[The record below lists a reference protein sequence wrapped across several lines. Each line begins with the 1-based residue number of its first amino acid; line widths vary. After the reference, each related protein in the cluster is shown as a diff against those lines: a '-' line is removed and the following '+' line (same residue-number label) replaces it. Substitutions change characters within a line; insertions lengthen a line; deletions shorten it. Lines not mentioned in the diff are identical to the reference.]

1 MKQSVVGI
9 DLGGT
14 KIRFGLVSPQDEIIA
29 VRQIPTNA
37 HEGPTAVVSRMAA
50 AVEDLAAA
58 LPPNQS
64 IAAIGICSPG
74 PVDHTTGTLVDPPN
88 LQGLH
93 HTPLRA
99 LLSTRLGIP
108 VVVEHDAKAAA
119 LGDFYFGAGKGSS
132 SMVFVVVGTGV
143 GAAIIVD
150 GQLYRGAHNSA
161 GEIGHTT
168 LDRHGELC
176 SCGSH
181 GCVETYMSGPWLARR
196 YQRAAAQSAHPNPDL
211 TGSDVAHRAAAGD
224 PIAVAVLEEAGD
236 ALGAAIAT
244 MAMMIDVDLYVI
256 GGSVAKAGDLLL
268 APARRAAPQYSH
280 ASVGARLRILPTALH
295 DDGPILGCAWLARQ
309 LAAQGLL

>member
-1 MKQSVVGI
+1 MEKWVVGI

-14 KIRFGLVSPQDEIIA
+14 KIRAGLVSPQDKIVA

-37 HEGPTAVVSRMAA
+37 HEGPAAVVTRMAA
-50 AVEDLAAA
+50 AVEELAAQ
-58 LPPNQS
+58 LPAGQR
-64 IAAIGICSPG
+64 IAALGICSPG

-93 HTPLRA
+93 HTPLRQ
-99 LLSTRLGIP
+99 LLSARLGTP
-108 VVVEHDAKAAA
+108 VVIEHDAKAAA
-119 LGDFYFGAGKGSS
+119 LGDYYFGAGKGSR

-143 GAAIIVD
+143 GAALIVD

-168 LDRHGELC
+168 LDRHGDLC
-176 SCGSH
+176 ACGSR

-196 YQRAAAQSAHPNPDL
+196 YQRAVAVDGQPSTTL
-211 TGSDVAHRAAAGD
+211 SGGDVAQRAAEGD
-224 PIAVAVLEEAGD
+224 PVAAHVLDEAGN

-244 MAMMIDVDLYVI
+244 MAMMIDIDLFVI

-268 APARRAAPQYSH
+268 APARRAVPHYSF
-280 ASVGARLRILPTALH
+280 ASVGARVQILPTALH

-309 LAAQGLL
+309 EVGQQA